1 MHFASSI
8 HLVVI
13 SKDKMRDK
21 RRYVNIDSIMHSP
34 NVFRVKA

>member
-13 SKDKMRDK
+13 SKDKMPDK
-21 RRYVNIDSIMHSP
+21 RRYVNEVPYIRYSVLAH
-34 NVFRVKA
+34 